1 MWLYKIKYMDKETWN
16 EKTES
21 GLIGANNIGNVMK
34 YLCNYYSENNIIA
47 LLYLE
52 KMNEEDFPLIFKEP
66 EVTREDF
73 IKQFDMF

>member
-21 GLIGANNIGNVMK
+21 GLIGANNMGNVMK

-47 LLYLE
+47 LLSQ
-52 KMNEEDFPLIFKEP
+52 N
-66 EVTREDF
+66 
-73 IKQFDMF
+73 Q